1 MTSLSFP
8 SIWECVGAQERR
20 LIYYSL
26 RWTNLGVKYSIK
38 KQNNRPLKKLEVMNA
53 SLKEEEDKMKAHALY
68 AHDIEWAKRES
79 LKNVENG
86 NKVQGMFLS

>member
-1 MTSLSFP
+1 
-8 SIWECVGAQERR
+8 
-20 LIYYSL
+20 
-26 RWTNLGVKYSIK
+26 
-38 KQNNRPLKKLEVMNA
+38 MNA